1 MNTINN
7 ICDSFK
13 TNPDGSDDVPNLLNM
28 KEINKAHYD
37 RIKKRNVENNKT
49 IPVQYIIIH
58 QSVDDTYTNDKHAD
72 DHSVEV
78 NCNNSFHENNIGS
91 NNTSRSYYPD
101 G

>member
-1 MNTINN
+1 MNEYNN

-49 IPVQYIIIH
+49 IPVYIIITP
-58 QSVDDTYTNDKHAD
+58 VCYMWMIPTRTTNMLTTTASKLIVIIL
-72 DHSVEV
+72 STK
-78 NCNNSFHENNIGS
+78 II
-91 NNTSRSYYPD
+91 
-101 G
+101 